1 MRRLAPLSLLA
12 VAACATAAPHSPA
25 AAPAAAPLPASTQAL
40 PRGLVYPAHDT
51 LHVVTWNVEHF
62 VDAHDDPYV
71 STGREDRPPA
81 DMAERRALLG
91 RALRALDAD
100 VVVLQEFE
108 SVAFAEALARELVP
122 ELGYRFAAGAP
133 SPTWYQNVVVLS
145 RLPLGV
151 LRAYG
156 NVVTPVEEWHD
167 SLGRAETQSLVNN
180 RMWTVE
186 LRARP
191 GYAVQLTGLHLKAG
205 RSPRDVGHRLGQV
218 RFLRGEL
225 ARLQRLEPDANL
237 LVVGDLNATP
247 DSRELRLFRGE
258 PCTERRECD
267 GAGEPLLVDPLPP
280 ATLTHPSDA
289 PTRRIDHVLVGRAM
303 LPELVPGSG
312 SVARPLADAEL
323 RRISDHLPVTVTF
336 LTRDR

>member
-1 MRRLAPLSLLA
+1 MRRLAPLALLA
-12 VAACATAAPHSPA
+12 LAACATSAPQP
-25 AAPAAAPLPASTQAL
+25 AAPAPRAFPGAAAQAL
-40 PRGLVYPAHDT
+40 PVGYAYPAHDT
-51 LHVVTWNVEHF
+51 LRVVTWNVEHF

-71 STGREDRPPA
+71 SNARENAPPA

-122 ELGYRFAAGAP
+122 ELGYRFFAGAP
-133 SPTWYQNVVVLS
+133 SPSWYQNVVVMS

-156 NVVTPVEEWHD
+156 LVTTPVEDWRD

-191 GYAVQLTGLHLKAG
+191 GYTVQLTGLHLKAG
-205 RSPRDVGHRLGQV
+205 GSPRDVGHRLGQV

-225 ARLQRLEPDANL
+225 ARLQQLEPAANL

-247 DSRELRLFRGE
+247 ESRELRLFRGE
-258 PCTERRECD
+258 D
-267 GAGEPLLVDPLPP
+267 GAGEPRLVDPLP
-280 ATLTHPSDA
+280 ATMLTHPTDR
-289 PTRRIDHVLVGRAM
+289 PTRRIDHVLVGQAM
-303 LPELVPGSG
+303 LPELVPGSAR
-312 SVARPLADAEL
+312 VARPLGDAEL
-323 RRISDHLPVTVTF
+323 RRVSDHLPVTVTF
-336 LTRDR
+336 VTRDG